1 MERSVKKILVVD
13 DQERIRELV
22 RVTLDGTG
30 DYQIIEAV
38 NGEQAVEL
46 AGKELPDLILMDVSM
61 PGGMDGLKAT
71 RALKGNS
78 STQGIYII
86 LLTAKGQ
93 ASDIEEGKAA
103 GADSYFVKPFSPLE
117 LIRCIESIFD

>member
-1 MERSVKKILVVD
+1 MKKILIVD

-30 DYQIIEAV
+30 DYQIFEAE

-71 RALKGNS
+71 RAIKGNS

-93 ASDIEEGKAA
+93 ASDIEEGKTA

>member
-1 MERSVKKILVVD
+1 MEKSVKKILIVD

-30 DYQIIEAV
+30 DYQIFEAE

-71 RALKGNS
+71 RAIKGNS

-93 ASDIEEGKAA
+93 ASDIEEGKTA